1 MGLDLWF
8 REDVARILAAT
19 HEAMRA
25 VTDATAS
32 PGDDES
38 AAYRQ
43 GFTDALRSVGIAFGV
58 CLPAPTKP
66 GARGEGRGEQ
76 ERTAFPAPLPAGG
89 GLKTLFFPA
98 GHQEDRA

>member
-25 VTDATAS
+25 AS
-32 PGDDES
+32 STPISPSNDES

-43 GFTDALRSVGIAFGV
+43 GFTDALRAVGIAFGV
-58 CLPAPTKP
+58 RLPVSSGP
-66 GARGEGRGEQ
+66 GARANSQWLLTDSCR
-76 ERTAFPAPLPAGG
+76 RLADR
-89 GLKTLFFPA
+89 
-98 GHQEDRA
+98 EDRA